1 MAQND
6 HFRVIFG
13 KSAPKSSKKHYLEKV
28 FGSRFRNDE
37 KPYKTNGKRMNSEPR
52 KSQKCDF

>member
-6 HFRVIFG
+6 HFRAIFG
-13 KSAPKSSKKHYLEKV
+13 KSALKSSKKHYLEKV

-37 KPYKTNGKRMNSEPR
+37 KPYKTNGKRMNYEPR
-52 KSQKCDF
+52 KSQKM